1 MIVGCVLC
9 MMITTKLVQNDKVV
23 KIQVLENPLLFVMAQ
38 VMEYGG

>member
-1 MIVGCVLC
+1 
-9 MMITTKLVQNDKVV
+9 MITTKLVQNDKVV